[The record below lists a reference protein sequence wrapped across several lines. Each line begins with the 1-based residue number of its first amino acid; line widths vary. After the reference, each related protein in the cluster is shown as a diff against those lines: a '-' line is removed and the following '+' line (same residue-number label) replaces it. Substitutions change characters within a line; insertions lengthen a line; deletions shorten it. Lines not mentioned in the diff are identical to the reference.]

1 MEVIVYTRPDC
12 ESSRRI
18 KEILENRGVASQEHI
33 CADGKLEGKD
43 LRNLD
48 IEVRQVPLTVIDGVP
63 IAGLQQ
69 AKIEQAIGW
78 IGILPSRCPASRFAR
93 PPARTMNA
101 CPRSASCSSSLAAS
115 FSWLASSSRWDSGF
129 PSSASC
135 PVT

>member
-1 MEVIVYTRPDC
+1 VAIAFLRRDTKFCVTPGEREHTEAKGEMEVIVYTRPDC

-18 KEILENRGVASQEHI
+18 KEILENRGVAFQEHI
-33 CADGKLEGKD
+33 CADGKLDGKD

-78 IGILPSRCPASRFAR
+78 IGF
-93 PPARTMNA
+93 
-101 CPRSASCSSSLAAS
+101 
-115 FSWLASSSRWDSGF
+115 
-129 PSSASC
+129 
-135 PVT
+135 

>member
-1 MEVIVYTRPDC
+1 MSNDRFLGLISTILIERIGEMNWTNDRSIDSLGIKAMEVIVYTRPDC

-18 KEILENRGVASQEHI
+18 KEILENRGVAFQEHV
-33 CADGKLEGKD
+33 CADGKLDGKD

-78 IGILPSRCPASRFAR
+78 IGF
-93 PPARTMNA
+93 
-101 CPRSASCSSSLAAS
+101 
-115 FSWLASSSRWDSGF
+115 
-129 PSSASC
+129 
-135 PVT
+135 

>member
-18 KEILENRGVASQEHI
+18 KEILENRGVAFQEHV
-33 CADGKLEGKD
+33 CADGKLDGKD

-63 IAGLQQ
+63 ISGLQQ

-78 IGILPSRCPASRFAR
+78 IGF
-93 PPARTMNA
+93 
-101 CPRSASCSSSLAAS
+101 
-115 FSWLASSSRWDSGF
+115 
-129 PSSASC
+129 
-135 PVT
+135 